1 MIKNV
6 IIMSSKT
13 KNYLQTQL
21 FPDEDIKQPKHD
33 DIMFWLDKNIN
44 AITEEILPKDISKYI
59 NKYEKENINNQI
71 NRTKEYFRRIG
82 TEESIEN
89 IKKLD
94 NLNLFNKEYIR
105 TVPINI
111 ELKNWEFPV
120 TIGEEKYKR
129 IIGFVDMFVGFY
141 FPTSA
146 YLQGIV
152 EEIKYG
158 EIVKYRLEDTIGLN
172 FHRKYRSVAFEV
184 KTKIDSVGE
193 LIRQINYYRNVLR
206 DTIFVVISENDE
218 YKDILNIYRFAKS
231 SSTCDVT
238 YNNSVYKGIPYPGKL
253 KEGEYN
259 DDIFYYDKEKDIL
272 FVGKIEYKIVYIL
285 SCLSFFFLL
294 LWIKNIRKS

>member
-1 MIKNV
+1 
-6 IIMSSKT
+6 MSSKT